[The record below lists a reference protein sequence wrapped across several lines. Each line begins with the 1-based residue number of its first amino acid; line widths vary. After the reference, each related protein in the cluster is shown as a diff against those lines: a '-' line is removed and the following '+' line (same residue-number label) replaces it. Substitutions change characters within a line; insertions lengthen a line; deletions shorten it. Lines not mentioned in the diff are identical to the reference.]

1 MEIVKSK
8 GGLFY
13 AYIDGQRITGGFGNA
28 DLATQAGQRVLSNA
42 S

>member
-1 MEIVKSK
+1 MEIVKSS

-13 AYIDGQRITGGFGNA
+13 AYVDGKKITGGFGNA
-28 DLATQAGQRVLSNA
+28 DLATQAGQRVLDHS